1 MSWYL
6 NHAASIHSD
15 VQAQAHQHQLTLTK
29 PPGALG
35 QLEDVAIRL
44 AGCQGQ
50 VQPSLNNIYISI
62 FAGDHGV
69 ANQGVSAF
77 PQAVTT
83 EMVKNFAQGGAA
95 ISVLARQLGAHFEVV
110 NLGTIF
116 EVEPHTHIINARIA
130 AGTQDFSQ
138 VPAMTTAQLE
148 DALMEGRHAANRA
161 KDALCELFVGGE
173 MGIANT
179 TSASALASAYL
190 NVPALELVGPGTGLT
205 QDKLP
210 MKADVIERALALHN
224 AQTPMAQ
231 LQCLGGFEIA
241 GLVGAY
247 IGCAQLGVPVL
258 VDGFISSVAALMA
271 RAINPSIEPWLFY
284 SHQSHEPGHQRVLT
298 ALNAQPLLNI
308 GMRLGEGSGAAVVVS
323 LMQSAVA
330 LHNEMATFTQAGVSE
345 ANDEHK

>member
-1 MSWYL
+1 MAWYL
-6 NHAASIHSD
+6 NNAAPFHND
-15 VQAQAHQHQLTLTK
+15 VEQQAQQYQLTLTK

-35 QLEDVAIRL
+35 QLEQVATRL

-50 VQPSLNNIYISI
+50 LHPELNKIFISI

-69 ANQGVSAF
+69 ANKGVSAF

-95 ISVLARQLGAHFEVV
+95 ISVLARQLNAQFEVV
-110 NLGTIF
+110 NLGTVF
-116 EVEPHTHIINARIA
+116 EVAPHTQIISARIA
-130 AGTQDFSQ
+130 AGTQDFSKA
-138 VPAMTTAQLE
+138 PAMTKEQLE
-148 DALMEGRHAANRA
+148 EALAEGLAAANRA
-161 KDALCELFVGGE
+161 KDIACELFIGGE

-179 TSASALASAYL
+179 TSASALAAAYL
-190 NVPALELVGPGTGLT
+190 NVPAAELVGPGTGLT
-205 QDKLP
+205 EDKLP
-210 MKADVIERALALHN
+210 MKAQIIEDAITLHQ
-224 AQTPMAQ
+224 AQTPLDQ

-247 IGCAQLGVPVL
+247 IGCAQMGVPVL
-258 VDGFISSVAALMA
+258 VDGFISSAAALMA
-271 RAINPSIEPWLFY
+271 QAINPSIAPWLFY
-284 SHQSHEPGHQRVLT
+284 SHQSHEPGHQKVLA

-330 LHNEMATFTQAGVSE
+330 LHNQMATFSQAGVSE
-345 ANDEHK
+345 AGE

>member
-6 NHAASIHSD
+6 RDAATFYAD
-15 VQAQAHQHQLTLTK
+15 TEEQAKQYQLTLTK

-35 QLEDVAIRL
+35 QLENVATRL
-44 AGCQGQ
+44 AGCQGD
-50 VQPSLNNIYISI
+50 VHPKLDNIYISI
-62 FAGDHGV
+62 FAADHGV

-95 ISVLARQLGAHFEVV
+95 ISVLARQLNAKFEVV
-110 NLGTIF
+110 NLGTVF
-116 EVEPHTHIINARIA
+116 EVERHTQIIDARIA

-138 VPAMTTAQLE
+138 APAMSKEQLE
-148 DALMEGRHAANRA
+148 EALAEGFAAANRA
-161 KDALCELFVGGE
+161 KDTACELFIGGE

-190 NVPALELVGPGTGLT
+190 SISAIELVGPGTGLSE
-205 QDKLP
+205 DKLP
-210 MKADVIERALALHN
+210 MKAQVIEDAIALHN
-224 AQTPMAQ
+224 AQSPLDQ

-258 VDGFISSVAALMA
+258 VDGFISSAAALMA

-284 SHQSHEPGHQRVLT
+284 SHQSHEPGHQTILN
-298 ALNAQPLLNI
+298 ALNAQPLLDI
-308 GMRLGEGSGAAVVVS
+308 GMRLGEGSGAAVVAI
-323 LMQSAVA
+323 LMQNAVA
-330 LHNEMATFTQAGVSE
+330 LHNQMATFSQAGVSE
-345 ANDEHK
+345 SGE